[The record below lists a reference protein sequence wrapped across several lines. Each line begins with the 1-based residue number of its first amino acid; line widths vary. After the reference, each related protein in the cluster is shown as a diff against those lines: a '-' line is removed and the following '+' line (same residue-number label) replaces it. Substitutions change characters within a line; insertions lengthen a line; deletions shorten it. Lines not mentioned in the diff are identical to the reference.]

1 MWMLFFLEFEGY
13 DQFEGDVAA
22 HVIDALATGDG
33 VLVQVLQSRQVALV
47 AGVVGLVQQ
56 SRIDIREGV
65 GQVQRVRSQGACPP
79 VCASKARR
87 FSRCNTKLRFLYRPP
102 ESHLP
107 AFGWM
112 LC

>member
-1 MWMLFFLEFEGY
+1 MYNQLREDPLYIMLYAVVTAIAMMASCYLLFRRANAIAP
-13 DQFEGDVAA
+13 DV
-22 HVIDALATGDG
+22 T
-33 VLVQVLQSRQVALV
+33 
-47 AGVVGLVQQ
+47 
-56 SRIDIREGV
+56 
-65 GQVQRVRSQGACPP
+65 PP
-79 VCASKARR
+79 SLLPPTSKARR